1 MNRFRSSKGVSL
13 VRLDFWAPGDMR
25 DWVDREACKAGL
37 HRSEFLRRM
46 IQHEMEAQSIGSLLE
61 ADSAIKLQRKAC
73 NHPLDR

>member
-37 HRSEFLRRM
+37 HRSEFMRRM
-46 IQHEMEAQSIGSLLE
+46 IGREMMRNTTF
-61 ADSAIKLQRKAC
+61 DYKAG
-73 NHPLDR
+73 LVFLREETLK

>member
-46 IQHEMEAQSIGSLLE
+46 IQHEMMRNMTFDYKAGLTFIKEEAQ
-61 ADSAIKLQRKAC
+61 
-73 NHPLDR
+73 